1 MREARIIVASL
12 IAVFA
17 ALTANAQSSSVSPTH
32 LALEV
37 YSNPGNPPS
46 YIPVPPA
53 GNSASLTWFSRFK
66 RVPGRTDL
74 ENPRLVKAV
83 IVRAINTGDRVAV
96 SVSVFLG
103 ENKFEEERNVAVYNL
118 QEREKVTVR
127 QLLNF
132 DVEPFDVTL
141 VRVENGP
148 NDLPQVI
155 SKAGSV
161 VLLTVQERLSTL
173 PGYRVTLRNLSPKN
187 VVALMIK
194 VRQGNRLLSTGMPQ
208 GKEGLPLIPGNDTAE
223 IVVPAATR
231 VFGTPGAYQPVAES
245 NQTIEITTAAFED
258 GSSEGEPSYASKY
271 RELVAK
277 RKIELAKIIELFQ
290 EALGNDL
297 SDPSTAIRVFE
308 GKMAVIDEV
317 GGVRTHVMSEIH
329 RFRLNTPDLDAN
341 TYRAWLKGSK
351 EKYEAWLARL

>member
-1 MREARIIVASL
+1 VACL
-12 IAVFA
+12 IAVLA

-37 YSNPGNPPS
+37 YSNPGDPPS

-53 GNSASLTWFSRFK
+53 GNPPSLTWFSRFK

-74 ENPRLVKAV
+74 ENPRRVKAV
-83 IVRAINTGDRVAV
+83 NVRAINTGDRVAV

-103 ENKFEEERNVAVYNL
+103 EKFEEERNVAVYNL

-161 VLLTVQERLSTL
+161 ELVTIQERLSTL
-173 PGYRVTLRNLSPKN
+173 PGYRLTLRNLSPKN
-187 VVALMIK
+187 VVALMVK
-194 VRQGNRLLSTGMPQ
+194 VRQGNRLLSSGMPQ

-231 VFGTPGAYQPVAES
+231 VVGTPGAYQPVAVA

-258 GSSEGEPSYASKY
+258 GSSEGEPSHASKY
-271 RELVAK
+271 NELVAK
-277 RKIELAKIIELFQ
+277 RKVGLAKIIELFK
-290 EALGNDL
+290 EALHSDL
-297 SDPSTAIRVFE
+297 SDPSNAFRVFE
-308 GKMAVIDEV
+308 GKMAVVEDA
-317 GGVRTHVMSEIH
+317 GGVRIHVISEIR
-329 RFRLNTPDLDAN
+329 RFRLSNPDLDAN
-341 TYRAWLKGSK
+341 AYRAWLKTSK

>member
-1 MREARIIVASL
+1 VACL
-12 IAVFA
+12 IAVLA

-37 YSNPGNPPS
+37 YANPGDPPS

-53 GNSASLTWFSRFK
+53 GNSPTGTWFTRFK
-66 RVPGRTDL
+66 RVPGRTNL

-83 IVRAINTGDRVAV
+83 NVRAINTGDRVAV

-103 ENKFEEERNVAVYNL
+103 ERFEEERNVAVYHL

-161 VLLTVQERLSTL
+161 ELVTIQETLSTL
-173 PGYRVTLRNLSPKN
+173 PGYRLTLRNLSPKN
-187 VVALMIK
+187 IVALMIK
-194 VRQGNRLLSTGMPQ
+194 VRQGNRVLSTGMPQ
-208 GKEGLPLIPGNDTAE
+208 GKEGLPLIPGSDTAE

-231 VFGTPGAYQPVAES
+231 VVGTAGAYQPVAVA

-258 GSSEGEPSYASKY
+258 GSSEGEPSHASKY
-271 RELVAK
+271 NELVAK

-297 SDPSTAIRVFE
+297 LDPSTAIRAFE
-308 GKMAVIDEV
+308 GKMAVVDSV
-317 GGVRTHVMSEIH
+317 GGVRIHVISEIR
-329 RFRLNTPDLDAN
+329 RFRLSKPDLDAN